1 VVGEKSPRKG
11 ENRMGE
17 AGTAASASTSTYGS
31 IDQRPSGEVSAARQ
45 TRAKQSVMSKA
56 APFIV
61 LAVLGV
67 MSVLVSFLGKADR
80 QIDQVLFLNPVVATS
95 THRSILP

>member
-1 VVGEKSPRKG
+1 
-11 ENRMGE
+11 
-17 AGTAASASTSTYGS
+17 
-31 IDQRPSGEVSAARQ
+31 
-45 TRAKQSVMSKA
+45 MSKA